1 MEKLVR
7 LLAIFSM
14 FVFYLPFLQTCE
26 NYGKKME
33 APSVEEP
40 ILSDTLQQAIP
51 DTLNISIDEKER
63 VVDSVVLKGEEGSIN
78 QTAEPIISTETHQD
92 QDGFFIKALKYIS
105 QYYDSESYKGIVY
118 NGYFMAI
125 SGFSIE
131 NLDWEFI
138 DFRMMSIVLLI
149 MFINIVLSFRKR
161 WKWMYR
167 LYLIQ
172 LLLLIGAVLLF
183 FITEYINEFNDILFG
198 FWIYLGV
205 NWLLIY
211 LTRKLYRT
219 SLV

>member
-33 APSVEEP
+33 ESVVEEP
-40 ILSDTLQQAIP
+40 ISSDTIQQAIP
-51 DTLNISIDEKER
+51 DTLHISIDKKEEL
-63 VVDSVVLKGEEGSIN
+63 VDSVVLKGETGSIN
-78 QTAEPIISTETHQD
+78 QTSEPIISTETHQD
-92 QDGFFIKALKYIS
+92 QDGFFIKAIKYL
-105 QYYDSESYKGIVY
+105 QYYDIENYKGIVY
-118 NGYFMAI
+118 NGYYLAVF
-125 SGFSIE
+125 GFTIE
-131 NLDWEFI
+131 NMDWDLIE
-138 DFRMMSIVLLI
+138 FRMMSIVLLI

-172 LLLLIGAVLLF
+172 FLLLIGAVLLF
-183 FITEYINEFNDILFG
+183 FITEYIYEFNDLLFG

-211 LTRKLYRT
+211 LTRKLNR
-219 SLV
+219 LC